1 MTDLLTAPPETVAAG
16 AAPPPWRVAAA
27 VARVEGPR
35 LLRSPLVLVGFA
47 LNLAMTFGGP
57 WVSNLRTDSADS
69 GFVFLL
75 GAAGTLIAS
84 NLATL
89 RGRRH
94 GTEELFGADPAPP
107 GARTGG
113 HLLAVAWPTALAVAL
128 LPVTV
133 GAAVVLRDA
142 FGRPDLADLAVGP
155 LLVAG
160 AGALGVLLAR
170 WAPSAL
176 AGPVACVGIAA
187 LELYLTSPAVLD
199 DGLRWMA
206 FWQGAGDIDLLPPRP
221 SGWHVVYLV
230 GLVAMAWVGALLR
243 HGWRR
248 PLVVAGATALA
259 VVAGS
264 TRMQAGTVTDEAWAA
279 RNRLL
284 ADPVATQV
292 CQDGEAAR
300 YCYYPGYGPLVDRW
314 SVVVEGVRR
323 RVPEAAW
330 PGATEVRQKFATQV
344 YSPYDEL
351 HPVLPALPPW
361 DAPDPDDGR
370 LRPGTGWTTDG
381 TADLS
386 LGLAVASRA
395 VGLPVVAPAPSAVC
409 DASGQGRAVVAL
421 WLAARS
427 TPDAAGALRKLAEAP
442 PAVGGGV
449 VVVPAEAVQAAV
461 GWGREDLGY
470 ALALLERPAD
480 EVQAALARDWAQLTD
495 PATTSTGVADTLGLS
510 PAAVGRPA
518 DDLPPDVR
526 VEGRCP

>member
-1 MTDLLTAPPETVAAG
+1 MPVTDLLTAPPETVAAG

-187 LELYLTSPAVLD
+187 LELFLTSPAVLD

-221 SGWHVVYLV
+221 SGWHAVYLM

-264 TRMQAGTVTDEAWAA
+264 TWMQAGTVTDEAWAA

-314 SVVVEGVRR
+314 SAVVEGVRR

-330 PGATEVRQKFATQV
+330 LGATEVRQKFATQV
-344 YSPYDEL
+344 YAPYDEL
-351 HPVLPALPPW
+351 SRVLPDLPRW
-361 DAPDPDDGR
+361 DTPDPDDGR
-370 LRPGTGWTTDG
+370 LRAGPPTGPPTSAWAWPWRRG
-381 TADLS
+381 PW
-386 LGLAVASRA
+386 ASRWSPRRPRRCA
-395 VGLPVVAPAPSAVC
+395 TRRGRAGPSWPCGWAPSPHPTPPAPSA
-409 DASGQGRAVVAL
+409 AWPERHRQRSVVWPSCPL
-421 WLAARS
+421 RRCRPRW
-427 TPDAAGALRKLAEAP
+427 AGAWTTWATPWTCWSA
-442 PAVGGGV
+442 
-449 VVVPAEAVQAAV
+449 
-461 GWGREDLGY
+461 
-470 ALALLERPAD
+470 RPT
-480 EVQAALARDWAQLTD
+480 RCRRRW
-495 PATTSTGVADTLGLS
+495 PGTGPS
-510 PAAVGRPA
+510 
-518 DDLPPDVR
+518 
-526 VEGRCP
+526 